1 MPRGSAPGERRGGR
15 QLGSRNKFSISRA
28 QAAIAAN
35 TRGID
40 PQDKLEMIAV
50 TFLEAAEVE
59 ARSLT
64 AASQRR
70 RFDLLDKAARVLEKL
85 MPYRYPRLSAIRVAG
100 DHENPLSLSVLSDRE
115 LGVMRRM
122 MLKVEAAEK

>member
-1 MPRGSAPGERRGGR
+1 
-15 QLGSRNKFSISRA
+15 
-28 QAAIAAN
+28 
-35 TRGID
+35 
-40 PQDKLEMIAV
+40 MIAV

-85 MPYRYPRLSAIRVAG
+85 MPYRYPKLCAIQVARAKP
-100 DHENPLSLSVLSDRE
+100 NLSVLSDCE
-115 LGVMRRM
+115 LVVMRRM
-122 MLKVEAAEK
+122 MLKVEAAEQS